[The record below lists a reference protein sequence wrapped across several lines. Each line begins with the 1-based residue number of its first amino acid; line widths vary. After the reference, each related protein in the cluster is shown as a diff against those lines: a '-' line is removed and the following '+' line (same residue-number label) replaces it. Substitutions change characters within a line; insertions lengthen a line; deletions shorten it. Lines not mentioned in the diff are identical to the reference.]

1 MSYEPDPIHL
11 FNNYL
16 HGLDSGPKLKVSLW
30 FTEFTLI
37 GVRQAQSCSLALHQC
52 FPALTFSLW
61 EKGFQAFQKI
71 ADNPLKTWKTSQWVM
86 FGGMLI
92 STDN

>member
-1 MSYEPDPIHL
+1 MNLTPYICLIITYMVWRVVPNKRSAFDSPD
-11 FNNYL
+11 
-16 HGLDSGPKLKVSLW
+16 
-30 FTEFTLI
+30 TEFTLI
-37 GVRQAQSCSLALHQC
+37 GVRQAQSHSLA

-61 EKGFQAFQKI
+61 EKDFQVFQKF